1 MITVRWTC
9 DDGRA
14 GSLALDG
21 RNRWSIGRAGGSA
34 GDGGD
39 DAPTVV
45 VDNPMVS
52 RTAMVVRETG
62 AGPVVFRGQR
72 ENGARVTITGPD
84 GSEQWLDEG
93 TAGHL
98 AAGTSQVEL
107 VVRDVVI
114 AALEVDVAPRAANDE
129 PVDISA

>member
-14 GSLALDG
+14 GSLALDA
-21 RNRWSIGRAGGSA
+21 RTRWSIGRGA
-34 GDGGD
+34 D

-52 RTAMVVRETG
+52 RTAMVVRETA

-84 GSEQWLDEG
+84 GAEQWLDEG

-98 AAGTSQVEL
+98 AVGTSRVEL

-114 AALEVDVAPRAANDE
+114 ASLEVDVAPRAATDE
-129 PVDISA
+129 PVDMSA

>member
-21 RNRWSIGRAGGSA
+21 RTRWSIGRGA
-34 GDGGD
+34 D

-52 RTAMVVRETG
+52 RTAMVVRETA

-93 TAGHL
+93 TAGNL
-98 AAGTSQVEL
+98 AVGTSHVEL

-114 AALEVDVAPRAANDE
+114 ASLEVDVAPHAASDE

>member
-9 DDGRA
+9 EDGRA

-21 RNRWSIGRAGGSA
+21 RTRWSIGRAA
-34 GDGGD
+34 DAEDG
-39 DAPTVV
+39 PTVV

-52 RTAMVVRETG
+52 RAAMVVRETA

-98 AAGTSQVEL
+98 AVGTSQVEL

-114 AALEVDVAPRAANDE
+114 ASLEVEVAPRAATDE